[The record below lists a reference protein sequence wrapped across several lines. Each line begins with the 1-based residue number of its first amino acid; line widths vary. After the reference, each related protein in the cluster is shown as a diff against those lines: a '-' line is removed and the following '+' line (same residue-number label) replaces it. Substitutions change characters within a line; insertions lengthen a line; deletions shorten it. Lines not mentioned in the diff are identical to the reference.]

1 MILSDKKKDFDITQV
16 KGKAY
21 SEMKD
26 AHYHPYYEFY
36 YLLSGTRRIFIND
49 TIYYVKKGDLIV
61 IPKGELHRTTYIGG
75 QKQEP
80 QPKQGTAS
88 SKALDPLRRMETKVV
103 PLAPVGEPAAIYAS
117 LNGKGYLIPRG
128 KPVTMPEAVWEVVE
142 RMLAAERIQ
151 EEELRRNQ

>member
-1 MILSDKKKDFDITQV
+1 MAETK
-16 KGKAY
+16 
-21 SEMKD
+21 
-26 AHYHPYYEFY
+26 
-36 YLLSGTRRIFIND
+36 
-49 TIYYVKKGDLIV
+49 
-61 IPKGELHRTTYIGG
+61 

-80 QPKQGTAS
+80 QPKQGPAS